1 MAAPSFGPSCSILN
15 LCTSFTVIMY
25 NSNLANLCPMQALRS
40 FGQTF
45 ALRPTWHHGPT
56 EGWQRSGRCAFDRC
70 LSTTSPAGTFPGQK
84 SFRGC
89 WTCCDPHAQ
98 QLNPWGFHTRLL
110 LCRPEDSI
118 ACNIESNLKPGDVCW
133 FRKMQG
139 SFFDSQSDRPSGTS
153 SCPAPSRPSSP
164 LARSQCRSPHRAS
177 PASLGWPQ
185 GGGQGRLQLMLLS
198 RSPP

>member
-1 MAAPSFGPSCSILN
+1 MWAREKGISTIELYLVNIFLVNICSITWSIWQEVVEKRCFHYCAIFVILAISPYCLSVKLIWTGPSGTDTSLVAAPSFGPSCSILN

-98 QLNPWGFHTRLL
+98 QLNPWGFHTRLS
-110 LCRPEDSI
+110 LCRPD
-118 ACNIESNLKPGDVCW
+118 
-133 FRKMQG
+133 
-139 SFFDSQSDRPSGTS
+139 DRIPMH
-153 SCPAPSRPSSP
+153 
-164 LARSQCRSPHRAS
+164 LILNQI
-177 PASLGWPQ
+177 
-185 GGGQGRLQLMLLS
+185 
-198 RSPP
+198 